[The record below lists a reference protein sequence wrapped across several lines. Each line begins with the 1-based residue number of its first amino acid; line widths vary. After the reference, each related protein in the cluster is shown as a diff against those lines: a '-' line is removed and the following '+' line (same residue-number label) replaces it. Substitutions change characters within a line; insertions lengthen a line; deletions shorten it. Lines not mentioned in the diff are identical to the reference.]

1 MRFNGHS
8 ASEPPIAGA
17 HPREQY
23 KQYRKLPDCLGKSAI
38 MLRHRLIFPV
48 AGIVLV
54 LSLVLTGL
62 WIWTGNVIVSVM
74 SERLIRE
81 ATQAVRRDVGHLV
94 RGADKAVSRLANGLV
109 RHDLPLDDPHAVA
122 QELYGLLAEERDVDW
137 LFFGNEAGGLVSIGR
152 LADSRNVFLMTDEF
166 RAGVVREFEALPS
179 GRIGRLRKSEGA
191 FDSRQRIWY
200 AQARKTGERYWTEP
214 YLGAAEPI
222 LGISLSAPVFDKGGR
237 FVGVC
242 GIDLILT
249 QLSRFLQT
257 LEIGDNGRAF
267 IIDATGH
274 LIGASGGVSP
284 VTIGA
289 DGGHL
294 RLQASGATDPIVRET
309 ARYLTRHPGV
319 AGSSSPGPRVFSFTG
334 PGSGRIYAAVD
345 NAEGPGA
352 LEWTIISA
360 VPASDFL
367 KPVYR
372 AAYLSISVGAAIVA
386 AFVMLG
392 LGLVGRTLR
401 PLTALTQAA
410 HAIAKGDWRVVPEVR
425 QNDEVG
431 LLAQAFTLM
440 TSRLKETLEGLRRSE
455 ANFAEA
461 QRVAHVGYWER
472 DLDTDYL
479 TWSDETYRIFGLTP
493 RASAVVSLAEAVERI
508 HPEDR
513 TIWSQVAA
521 KALHGESR
529 YELEYRI
536 VRPSG
541 EMRIVH
547 SQGDLTRDAS
557 GRPRSMFGT
566 IQDITERKRVEEALR
581 DSEEQWRA
589 VFENNPTM
597 YFMVDAAGAIVSV
610 NPFGAEQLGYT
621 VGELIGRPVQDVFYE
636 ADRETVQR
644 HAAECLDHL
653 GRAMSWELRK
663 IRKDGS
669 MLWVRETARA
679 MVIKKRPVILIV
691 CEDITE
697 RKRAEEA
704 ARRSEDEL
712 REVIETVPAMVW
724 TALPGGRVDFI
735 NRRWQEFTGL
745 SLNGTSGASWE
756 PEARFHPEDLEQY
769 LSKWR
774 ASLATGHPFEA
785 EVRIRRAADGEY
797 RWWFESAIPLRD
809 EHGNILKWYGFLVD
823 IEDRKRA
830 EEALQKAQAELAHV
844 TRVTTMG
851 ALTSSIA
858 HEVNQPLAAVVTNAN
873 AALRWLAS
881 EPPNIDEARETLA
894 RIVRDGHRAG
904 EVIGRVRALLKKT
917 ATVTTQVD
925 LNGLIEDSV
934 ALVHGEVRR
943 HRIQLRTELAQD
955 LPPIAGDRVQLQQVI
970 LNLVMNG
977 IETMKNVADR
987 PRELLIRSRA
997 DPSRAVLVA
1006 VQDTGVGLEPQ
1017 SVERVFEAFYTTKA
1031 EGLGMGLAICR
1042 SIIEA
1047 HGGRLW
1053 ARAIEPSGAVFL
1065 FTLPPGRD
1073 DGAPGEH
1080 ASEMPSV

>member
-1 MRFNGHS
+1 
-8 ASEPPIAGA
+8 
-17 HPREQY
+17 
-23 KQYRKLPDCLGKSAI
+23 

-48 AGIVLV
+48 VGVVLV
-54 LSLVLTGL
+54 LSLVLAGL
-62 WIWTGNVIVSVM
+62 WIWTGHVIVSIM

-81 ATQAVRRDVGHLV
+81 VTQAVDRDVGHLV
-94 RGADKAVSRLANGLV
+94 RGADKAVSRLAHGLV
-109 RHDLPLDDPHAVA
+109 RQDVSLGNPDAVA
-122 QELYGLLAEERDVDW
+122 QELHGLLAEEPDVDW
-137 LFFGNEAGGLVSIGR
+137 MFFGNEAGGLVSAGR
-152 LADSRNVFLMTDEF
+152 LADSSAVFLMTDDF
-166 RAGVVREFEALPS
+166 RAGIVREFEALQG
-179 GRIGRLRKSEGA
+179 GRVGRLRKSEGA
-191 FDSRQRIWY
+191 FDSRGKIWY
-200 AQARKTGERYWTEP
+200 AQAKETGERYWTEP
-214 YLGAAEPI
+214 YLGLVEPI
-222 LGISLSAPVFDKGGR
+222 LGVSLTAPVFDKDGK

-257 LEIGDNGRAF
+257 LEIGENGRAF
-267 IIDATGH
+267 IIDASGH

-284 VTIGA
+284 VKIGA

-294 RLQASGATDPIVRET
+294 RLKASEATDPIVRAT
-309 ARYLTRHPGV
+309 ARHLGRDPSI
-319 AGSSSPGPRVFSFTG
+319 AGSSSAGPRVFSFSDPERGT
-334 PGSGRIYAAVD
+334 IYAAVD
-345 NAEGPGA
+345 HAAPGA
-352 LEWTIISA
+352 LKWTIISA

-367 KPVYR
+367 RPVYR
-372 AAYLSISVGAAIVA
+372 AAYLSIVAGAVIVA
-386 AFVMLG
+386 LFAVLG
-392 LGLVGRTLR
+392 LGMVGRTLR

-410 HAIAKGDWRVVPEVR
+410 HAIAKGEWREVPRVR

-431 LLAQAFTLM
+431 LLAQAFALM

-472 DLDTDYL
+472 DLGTDRL

-493 RASAVVSLAEAVERI
+493 RAGTPVSLDEATERI
-508 HPEDR
+508 HPDDR
-513 TIWSQVAA
+513 SFWSQAA
-521 KALHGESR
+521 GKAVRGESR

-536 VRPSG
+536 VRPNG
-541 EMRIVH
+541 ELRIVH

-566 IQDITERKRVEEALR
+566 IQDITERKRAEEALR

-597 YFMVDAAGAIVSV
+597 YFMVDATGTIVSV

-621 VGELIGRPVQDVFYE
+621 VDELVGRPVKDIFHE
-636 ADRETVQR
+636 ADRDAVQR
-644 HAAECLDHL
+644 HAAACLSHL
-653 GRAMSWELRK
+653 GEAISWELRK

-669 MLWVRETARA
+669 MVWVRETARA

-691 CEDITE
+691 CEDVTE

-712 REVIETVPAMVW
+712 RQVIETVPAMVW
-724 TALPGGRVDFI
+724 TALPDGRVDFI
-735 NRRWQEFTGL
+735 NRRVQEFTGL
-745 SLNGTSGASWE
+745 SLDGTSGASWE
-756 PEARFHPEDLEQY
+756 PEARFHPDDVEHY
-769 LSKWR
+769 RSKWHT
-774 ASLATGHPFEA
+774 SLATGHPFEA

-797 RWWFESAIPLRD
+797 RWWFESAVPLRD
-809 EHGNILKWYGFLVD
+809 EHRNILKWYGFLVD

-830 EEALQKAQAELAHV
+830 EEALQKTQAELAHV

-873 AALRWLAS
+873 AALRWLAAQ
-881 EPPNIDEARETLA
+881 PPNIGEARETLE

-904 EVIGRVRALLKKT
+904 EVIGRTRALLKKT
-917 ATVTTQVD
+917 ATVTAPVD

-934 ALVHGEVRR
+934 ALVQGEIRR
-943 HRIQLRTELAQD
+943 HRILLRTELAHD
-955 LPPIAGDRVQLQQVI
+955 LPPVAGDRVQLQQVL

-977 IETMKNVADR
+977 IEAMKKVTDR
-987 PRELLIRSRA
+987 PRELLIRSRR
-997 DPSRAVLVA
+997 DPSEAVLVS

-1017 SVERVFEAFYTTKA
+1017 SAERVFEAFYTTKA

-1053 ARAIEPSGAVFL
+1053 ASANEPRGAVFQ
-1065 FTLPPGRD
+1065 FILPSD
-1073 DGAPGEH
+1073 DSASTAP
-1080 ASEMPSV
+1080 

>member
-1 MRFNGHS
+1 
-8 ASEPPIAGA
+8 
-17 HPREQY
+17 
-23 KQYRKLPDCLGKSAI
+23 
-38 MLRHRLIFPV
+38 MLRHRLVFPV
-48 AGIVLV
+48 VGVVLV
-54 LSLVLTGL
+54 LSLVLAGL

-81 ATQAVRRDVGHLV
+81 VTQAVHRDVGHLV
-94 RGADKAVSRLANGLV
+94 RGADKAVSRLARGLV
-109 RHDLPLDDPHAVA
+109 RQDVSLGNPHAVA
-122 QELYGLLAEERDVDW
+122 HELHGLLAEEPDVDW
-137 LFFGNEAGGLVSIGR
+137 MFFGNEAGGLVSVGR
-152 LADSRNVFLMTDEF
+152 LADSSAVFLMTDDF
-166 RAGVVREFEALPS
+166 RAGVVREFEALPG
-179 GRIGRLRKSEGA
+179 GRVGRLRKSEGA
-191 FDSRQRIWY
+191 FDARGKIWY
-200 AQARKTGERYWTEP
+200 AQAKETGERYWTEP
-214 YLGAAEPI
+214 YLGLVEPI
-222 LGISLSAPVFDKGGR
+222 LGVSLSAPVLDKDGK

-257 LEIGDNGRAF
+257 LEIGENGRAF

-284 VTIGA
+284 VTIGS
-289 DGGHL
+289 DGEHL
-294 RLQASGATDPIVRET
+294 RLQASEATDPIVRAT
-309 ARYLTRHPGV
+309 ARHLGRDPGI
-319 AGSSSPGPRVFSFTG
+319 AGSSSAGPRVFSFSD
-334 PGSGRIYAAVD
+334 PERGRIYAAVD
-345 NAEGPGA
+345 HASPGA
-352 LEWTIISA
+352 LKWTIVSA

-367 KPVYR
+367 RPVYR
-372 AAYLSISVGAAIVA
+372 AAYLSIVVGAAIVA
-386 AFVMLG
+386 LFAVLG
-392 LGLVGRTLR
+392 LGMVGRTLR

-410 HAIAKGDWRVVPEVR
+410 HAIAKGEWREVPRVR

-431 LLAQAFTLM
+431 LLAQAFALM

-472 DLDTDYL
+472 DLGTDRL
-479 TWSDETYRIFGLTP
+479 TWSEETYRIFGLTP
-493 RASAVVSLAEAVERI
+493 RAGTAVSLAEATERI
-508 HPEDR
+508 HPDDR
-513 TIWSQVAA
+513 WFWSQAA
-521 KALHGESR
+521 ARAVRGESR

-536 VRPSG
+536 VRPTG
-541 EMRIVH
+541 ELRIVH

-557 GRPRSMFGT
+557 GQPRSMFGT
-566 IQDITERKRVEEALR
+566 IQDITERKRAEEALR

-597 YFMVDAAGAIVSV
+597 YFMVDAAGTIVSV

-621 VGELIGRPVQDVFYE
+621 VDELIGRPVKDIFHE
-636 ADRETVQR
+636 ADRDAVQR
-644 HAAECLDHL
+644 HAAACLDHL
-653 GRAMSWELRK
+653 GEAMGWELRK

-691 CEDITE
+691 CEDVTE

-712 REVIETVPAMVW
+712 RQVIETVPAMVW
-724 TALPGGRVDFI
+724 TALPDGRVDFI
-735 NRRWQEFTGL
+735 NRRVQEFTGL
-745 SLNGTSGASWE
+745 SLDGTSGASWE
-756 PEARFHPEDLEQY
+756 PEARFHPDDVEQY
-769 LSKWR
+769 RSKWR
-774 ASLATGHPFEA
+774 TSLATGHPFEA

-797 RWWFESAIPLRD
+797 RWWLESAVPLRD

-823 IEDRKRA
+823 IEDRRRA
-830 EEALQKAQAELAHV
+830 EEALQKTQAELAHV

-873 AALRWLAS
+873 AALRWLATQ
-881 EPPNIDEARETLA
+881 PPNLGEARETLE

-917 ATVTTQVD
+917 ATVTAPVD
-925 LNGLIEDSV
+925 LNGLVEDSV
-934 ALVHGEVRR
+934 ALVEGEIRR
-943 HRIQLRTELAQD
+943 HRILLRTELAPD
-955 LPPIAGDRVQLQQVI
+955 LPPVVGDRVQLQQVI

-977 IETMKNVADR
+977 IEAMKKVADR
-987 PRELLIRSRA
+987 PRELLIRSRP
-997 DPSRAVLVA
+997 DISGSVLVA
-1006 VQDTGVGLEPQ
+1006 VQDAGVGLEPE
-1017 SVERVFEAFYTTKA
+1017 SAERVFEAFYTTKA

-1053 ARAIEPSGAVFL
+1053 AEVNEPWGAVFQ
-1065 FTLPPGRD
+1065 FTLPSDPDESAGQT
-1073 DGAPGEH
+1073 
-1080 ASEMPSV
+1080 PSM

>member
-1 MRFNGHS
+1 
-8 ASEPPIAGA
+8 
-17 HPREQY
+17 
-23 KQYRKLPDCLGKSAI
+23 

-54 LSLVLTGL
+54 LSLVLAGL
-62 WIWTGNVIVSVM
+62 WVWTGNAIVSIM

-81 ATQAVRRDVGHLV
+81 VTQAVHRDVGHLV
-94 RGADKAVSRLANGLV
+94 RGAEKAVSRLANGLV
-109 RHDLPLDDPHAVA
+109 RHDVPLADQHAVA
-122 QELYGLLAEERDVDW
+122 RELHALLAEEPGVDW
-137 LFFGNEAGGLVSIGR
+137 IFFGNEAGGLVSAGR
-152 LADSRNVFLMTDEF
+152 LADSSSVFLMSDDF
-166 RAGVVREFEALPS
+166 HAGVVREFEALPS
-179 GRIGRLRKSEGA
+179 GRAGRLRKSEGA
-191 FDSRQRIWY
+191 FDSRERVWY
-200 AQARKTGERYWTEP
+200 TQAKETGERYWTEP
-214 YLGAAEPI
+214 YLGLVEPV
-222 LGISLSAPVFDKGGR
+222 LGISLSAPVFDNDGN

-242 GIDLILT
+242 GVDLILT

-257 LEIGDNGRAF
+257 LDIGENGRAF
-267 IIDATGH
+267 VVDATGQ
-274 LIGASGGVSP
+274 LIGASRGVSP

-294 RLQASGATDPIVRET
+294 RLQASEATDPIVRET
-309 ARYLTRHPGV
+309 ARYLRRNPGI
-319 AGSSSPGPRVFSFTG
+319 AESARPRVFSFSNPEG
-334 PGSGRIYAAVD
+334 GRIYAAVD
-345 NAEGPGA
+345 HAALGA
-352 LEWTIISA
+352 LKWTIISA

-367 KPVYR
+367 RPVYR
-372 AAYLSISVGAAIVA
+372 AAYLSIFVGAIIVA
-386 AFVMLG
+386 AFVVLG
-392 LGLVGRTLR
+392 LGMVARTLR
-401 PLTALTQAA
+401 PLTELTQAA
-410 HAIAKGDWRVVPEVR
+410 HAIAKGEWREVPKGR
-425 QNDEVG
+425 RNDEVG

-472 DLDTDYL
+472 DLGTDCL

-493 RASAVVSLAEAVERI
+493 RAGKVISLAEATEQI

-513 TIWSQVAA
+513 PNWSQAA
-521 KALHGESR
+521 AEAVRGESR
-529 YELEYRI
+529 YDLEYRI
-536 VRPSG
+536 VRPNG
-541 EMRIVH
+541 EPRIVH

-557 GRPRSMFGT
+557 GQPRSMFGT
-566 IQDITERKRVEEALR
+566 IQDITERKRAEEALR

-597 YFMVDAAGAIVSV
+597 YFMVDATGTIASV

-621 VGELIGRPVQDVFYE
+621 VDELIGRPVKDIFHE
-636 ADRETVQR
+636 ADRDAVQR
-644 HAAECLDHL
+644 HAAACLDQL
-653 GRAMSWELRK
+653 GEAMSWELRK

-679 MVIKKRPVILIV
+679 MMIKKRPVILIV

-704 ARRSEDEL
+704 ARWSEEEL
-712 REVIETVPAMVW
+712 RQVIETVPAMVW
-724 TALPGGRVDFI
+724 TALPDGRVDFI
-735 NRRWQEFTGL
+735 NRRVQEFTGL
-745 SLNGTSGASWE
+745 SLDGTLGGSWE
-756 PEARFHPEDLEQY
+756 PKARFHPDDVEQY
-769 LSKWR
+769 MSKWR
-774 ASLATGHPFEA
+774 SSLTTGHPFEA

-797 RWWFESAIPLRD
+797 RWWFESAVPLRD
-809 EHGNILKWYGFLVD
+809 KHGNILKWYGFLVD

-830 EEALQKAQAELAHV
+830 EEALQKTQAELAHV

-881 EPPNIDEARETLA
+881 HPPNVDETRETLE

-904 EVIGRVRALLKKT
+904 EVIARVRALLKKT
-917 ATVTTQVD
+917 ATVTAEVD

-934 ALVHGEVRR
+934 ALVQGEVRSQ
-943 HRIQLRTELAQD
+943 RISLRTELAQD
-955 LPPIAGDRVQLQQVI
+955 LPPVEGDRIQLQQVI

-977 IETMKNVADR
+977 IESMKKVAER
-987 PRELLIRSRA
+987 PRELQIRSRLDA
-997 DPSRAVLVA
+997 SGCVLVA
-1006 VQDTGVGLEPQ
+1006 VQDAGVGLEPQ
-1017 SVERVFEAFYTTKA
+1017 DAERVFEAFYTTKA

-1053 ARAIEPSGAVFL
+1053 AEANEPWGAVFQ
-1065 FTLPPGRD
+1065 FTLPSVPD
-1073 DGAPGEH
+1073 DGAPGD
-1080 ASEMPSV
+1080 AG

>member
-1 MRFNGHS
+1 
-8 ASEPPIAGA
+8 
-17 HPREQY
+17 
-23 KQYRKLPDCLGKSAI
+23 
-38 MLRHRLIFPV
+38 
-48 AGIVLV
+48 
-54 LSLVLTGL
+54 
-62 WIWTGNVIVSVM
+62 
-74 SERLIRE
+74 
-81 ATQAVRRDVGHLV
+81 
-94 RGADKAVSRLANGLV
+94 
-109 RHDLPLDDPHAVA
+109 
-122 QELYGLLAEERDVDW
+122 
-137 LFFGNEAGGLVSIGR
+137 
-152 LADSRNVFLMTDEF
+152 MTDEF
-166 RAGVVREFEALPS
+166 RAGVVREFEALPG
-179 GRIGRLRKSEGA
+179 GRVGRLRKSEGA
-191 FDSRQRIWY
+191 FDSRRRIWY
-200 AQARKTGERYWTEP
+200 AQAKETGERYWTEP
-214 YLGAAEPI
+214 YLGLVEPI
-222 LGISLSAPVFDKGGR
+222 LGVSLSAPVFNKDGN

-284 VTIGA
+284 VTVGA

-294 RLQASGATDPIVRET
+294 RLQASEATDPIVRET
-309 ARYLTRHPGV
+309 ARYLGRHPGI
-319 AGSSSPGPRVFSFTG
+319 AGASSAGPRVFSFID
-334 PGSGRIYAAVD
+334 PERGRIYAAVD
-345 NAEGPGA
+345 RVAPGA
-352 LEWTIISA
+352 LKWTIISA

-367 KPVYR
+367 RPVYR
-372 AAYLSISVGAAIVA
+372 AAYVSVGIGTVIVA
-386 AFVMLG
+386 AFVVLG
-392 LGLVGRTLR
+392 LGTVERTLG
-401 PLTALTQAA
+401 PLTALTRAA
-410 HAIAKGDWRVVPEVR
+410 HAIAKGEWRDVPKVSR
-425 QNDEVG
+425 TDEVG
-431 LLAQAFTLM
+431 LLAQAFALM

-472 DLDTDYL
+472 DLGTDCL

-493 RASAVVSLAEAVERI
+493 RPGTVVGLAEAIERI

-513 TIWSQVAA
+513 PIWNNAA
-521 KALHGESR
+521 AEAVRGESR
-529 YELEYRI
+529 YDLEYRI
-536 VRPSG
+536 VRPNG
-541 EMRIVH
+541 EVRIVH
-547 SQGDLTRDAS
+547 SQGDLTRDTS
-557 GRPRSMFGT
+557 GSPRSMFGT
-566 IQDITERKRVEEALR
+566 IQDVTERKRVEEALR

-597 YFMVDAAGAIVSV
+597 YFMVDATGTIVSV

-621 VGELIGRPVQDVFYE
+621 VDELIGRPVQDIFYE
-636 ADRETVQR
+636 ADRDAVQR
-644 HAAECLDHL
+644 HAAACLEHL

-663 IRKDGS
+663 IRKNGS

-679 MVIKKRPVILIV
+679 MLIRRRPVILIV

-704 ARRSEDEL
+704 ARRSEEEL
-712 REVIETVPAMVW
+712 RQVIETVPAMVW
-724 TALPGGRVDFI
+724 TALPDGRVDFI

-745 SLNGTSGASWE
+745 SLDGTSGGTWE

-769 LSKWR
+769 MSKWR
-774 ASLATGHPFEA
+774 TSLATGHSFEA

-797 RWWFESAIPLRD
+797 RWWLESAVPLRD
-809 EHGNILKWYGFLVD
+809 EHGTVLKWYGFLVD
-823 IEDRKRA
+823 IEGRKRA

-881 EPPNIDEARETLA
+881 HPPNVGEARETLE

-917 ATVTTQVD
+917 ATATAQVD
-925 LNGLIEDSV
+925 LNGLIEDSL
-934 ALVHGEVRR
+934 ALVDGEVRR
-943 HRIQLRTELAQD
+943 HRILLRTELAHD
-955 LPPIAGDRVQLQQVI
+955 LPRVAGDRVQLQQVM

-977 IETMKNVADR
+977 IEAMKKVEDR
-987 PRELLIRSRA
+987 PRELLISSRPHA
-997 DPSRAVLVA
+997 SEAVLVA
-1006 VQDTGVGLEPQ
+1006 VQDTGVGLAPQ
-1017 SVERVFEAFYTTKA
+1017 NVERVFEAFYTTKA

-1053 ARAIEPSGAVFL
+1053 AAASEPCGAVFQ
-1065 FTLPPGRD
+1065 FTLPSD
-1073 DGAPGEH
+1073 QDGSAPGEH
-1080 ASEMPSV
+1080 GGQTPAV

>member
-1 MRFNGHS
+1 
-8 ASEPPIAGA
+8 
-17 HPREQY
+17 
-23 KQYRKLPDCLGKSAI
+23 

-48 AGIVLV
+48 ACVALV
-54 LSLVLTGL
+54 LSLVLAGM
-62 WIWTGNVIVSVM
+62 WIWTGNVIVSIM

-81 ATQAVRRDVGHLV
+81 VTQAVHRDVDQMM
-94 RGADKAVSRLANGLV
+94 RGADNAVSRLASDLV
-109 RHDLPLDDPHAVA
+109 RRDLSLGDQQAVA
-122 QELYGLLAEERDVDW
+122 RELHALLAEDPDVDW
-137 LFFGNEAGGLVSIGR
+137 MFFGNQAGGLVSVGR
-152 LADSRNVFLMTDEF
+152 MADSSVVFLMTDNF
-166 RAGVVREFEALPS
+166 RAGVLREFEALPG
-179 GRIGRLRKSEGA
+179 GRIGRLRKAEGT
-191 FDSRQRIWY
+191 FDARERIWY
-200 AQARKTGERYWTEP
+200 QQAKETGERYWTEP
-214 YLGAAEPI
+214 YLGAAEPV
-222 LGISLSAPVFDKGGR
+222 LGVSLAAPVSDQNGNFIG
-237 FVGVC
+237 VG

-249 QLSRFLQT
+249 ELSRFLQT
-257 LEIGDNGRAF
+257 LEIGENGRAF
-267 IIDATGH
+267 IIDANGD

-284 VTIGA
+284 VTIAA

-294 RLQASGATDPIVRET
+294 RLQASDSADPIVAET
-309 ARYLTRHPGV
+309 ARYLRR
-319 AGSSSPGPRVFSFTG
+319 SPGIVGSASSEPAAFSFND
-334 PGSGRIYAAVD
+334 PAQGRIYAAVD
-345 NAEGPGA
+345 RVVGPGA

-360 VPASDFL
+360 VPAADFL
-367 KPVYR
+367 SPVYR
-372 AAYLSISVGAAIVA
+372 AAYLSIGVGAVIVTV
-386 AFVMLG
+386 FVLLG
-392 LGLVGRTLR
+392 LALIGRMLR
-401 PLTALTQAA
+401 PLTTLTRAA
-410 HAIAKGDWRVVPEVR
+410 NAIARDEWQDVPEFR
-425 QNDEVG
+425 RNDEVG

-472 DLDTDYL
+472 DLGTDSL
-479 TWSDETYRIFGLTP
+479 MWSEETFRIFGMAP
-493 RASAVVSLAEAVERI
+493 RPGMVVSLAEAVERI
-508 HPEDR
+508 HPDDR
-513 TIWSQVAA
+513 SYWSQTAT
-521 KALHGESR
+521 KAVSGEGR

-541 EMRIVH
+541 ELRIVH
-547 SQGDLTRDAS
+547 SQGDLTKDAS

-597 YFMVDAAGAIVSV
+597 YFMVDATGTIVSV
-610 NPFGAEQLGYT
+610 NPFGAEQLGYA

-636 ADRETVQR
+636 PDRDAVQR
-644 HAAECLDHL
+644 HAAACLEHL

-679 MVIKKRPVILIV
+679 MLIKKRPVILIV
-691 CEDITE
+691 CEDVTE
-697 RKRAEEA
+697 RRRAEEA
-704 ARRSEDEL
+704 ALRSEEEL

-724 TALPGGRVDFI
+724 TALPDGAVDFI

-745 SLNGTSGASWE
+745 SREEMSNEGWK
-756 PEARFHPEDLEQY
+756 PEARIHPDDLEQY
-769 LSKWR
+769 RSRWR
-774 ASLATGHPFEA
+774 ASMATGRPFEA
-785 EVRIRRAADGEY
+785 EVRVRRAADGEY
-797 RWWFESAIPLRD
+797 RWWLESAVPLRD
-809 EHGNILKWYGFLVD
+809 DHGNVLKWYGFLVD

-881 EPPNIDEARETLA
+881 QPPDIDEVRETLH
-894 RIVRDGHRAG
+894 RILRDGQRAG

-917 ATVTTQVD
+917 PIVSMQVD
-925 LNGLIEDSV
+925 LNALIEDTI

-943 HRIQLRTELAQD
+943 HRILVRTELAHD
-955 LPPIAGDRVQLQQVI
+955 LPPVTGDRVQLQQVV
-970 LNLVMNG
+970 LNLLMNG
-977 IETMKNVADR
+977 IDAMKKVTDGR
-987 PRELLIRSRA
+987 RELLISSSLEA
-997 DPSRAVLVA
+997 AGCVLVA
-1006 VQDTGVGLEPQ
+1006 VQDTGAGLEPE
-1017 SVERVFEAFYTTKA
+1017 SSERVFEAFYTTKA

-1053 ARAIEPSGAVFL
+1053 AGANDPSGAVFQ
-1065 FTLPPGRD
+1065 FRLPSEPD
-1073 DGAPGEH
+1073 EGAPDKQAG
-1080 ASEMPSV
+1080 

>member
-1 MRFNGHS
+1 
-8 ASEPPIAGA
+8 
-17 HPREQY
+17 
-23 KQYRKLPDCLGKSAI
+23 

-48 AGIVLV
+48 AGVVLV
-54 LSLVLTGL
+54 LSLVLAGL
-62 WIWTGNVIVSVM
+62 WFWTGNAIVSFM
-74 SERLIRE
+74 SERLIRDV
-81 ATQAVRRDVGHLV
+81 TQAVHRDVDHLV
-94 RGADKAVSRLANGLV
+94 RGADKAVSRLANALV
-109 RHDLPLDDPHAVA
+109 RHDLSLSDPHAVA
-122 QELYGLLAEERDVDW
+122 RELHALLAEEPDIDW
-137 LFFGNEAGGLVSIGR
+137 MFFGNEAGGLVSVGR
-152 LADSRNVFLMTDEF
+152 LADSNSVFLMTDNF
-166 RAGVVREFEALPS
+166 RAGAVREFEALPS

-191 FDSRQRIWY
+191 FDARRRIWY
-200 AQARKTGERYWTEP
+200 SKAKETGERYWTEP
-214 YLGAAEPI
+214 YLGLVEPI
-222 LGISLSAPVFDKGGR
+222 LGISLSAPVLDRNGN

-242 GIDLILT
+242 GIDLILA

-257 LEIGDNGRAF
+257 LEIGENGRAF
-267 IIDATGH
+267 IIDASGH

-294 RLQASGATDPIVRET
+294 RLQASKATDPIVRET
-309 ARYLTRHPGV
+309 ARYLGRHAGV
-319 AGSSSPGPRVFSFTG
+319 AGSSSAGLHVFSFSD
-334 PGSGRIYAAVD
+334 PERGRIYAAVD
-345 NAEGPGA
+345 RVEGPGA
-352 LEWTIISA
+352 LDWTIISA
-360 VPASDFL
+360 VPAADFL
-367 KPVYR
+367 RPVYR
-372 AAYLSISVGAAIVA
+372 AAYLSIGVGAVIVGV
-386 AFVMLG
+386 FVLLG

-410 HAIAKGDWRVVPEVR
+410 HAIAKGDWRDVPELR
-425 QNDEVG
+425 RNDEVG

-472 DLDTDYL
+472 DLSTDCL

-493 RASAVVSLAEAVERI
+493 RATAVVSLAEAVERI

-513 TIWSQVAA
+513 SFWSQAAA
-521 KALHGESR
+521 KAVRGESR
-529 YELEYRI
+529 YDLEYRI
-536 VRPSG
+536 VRPTG
-541 EMRIVH
+541 EVRIVH
-547 SQGDLTRDAS
+547 SQGDLTREAS

-566 IQDITERKRVEEALR
+566 IQDITERKRVEGALR

-597 YFMVDAAGAIVSV
+597 YFMVDATGTIVSV

-621 VGELIGRPVQDVFYE
+621 VDELIDRPVQDIFHE
-636 ADRETVQR
+636 ADRDAVQR
-644 HAAECLDHL
+644 HAATCLEHL

-663 IRKDGS
+663 FRKDGS

-679 MVIKKRPVILIV
+679 MVVKKRPVILIV

-704 ARRSEDEL
+704 ARRSEEEL

-724 TALPGGRVDFI
+724 TALPDGRVDFI

-745 SLNGTSGASWE
+745 SLEGSFAENWK
-756 PEARFHPEDLEQY
+756 PESRFHPDDLEQY
-769 LSKWR
+769 MSKWR
-774 ASLATGHPFEA
+774 MSLATGRPFEA
-785 EVRIRRAADGEY
+785 EVRICRASDGEY
-797 RWWFESAIPLRD
+797 RWWFESAVPLRD
-809 EHGNILKWYGFLVD
+809 EHGDILKWYGFLVD

-873 AALRWLAS
+873 AALRWLATQ
-881 EPPNIDEARETLA
+881 PPNLDEARETLG

-917 ATVTTQVD
+917 ASVTAQVD
-925 LNGLIEDSV
+925 LNGLIEESV
-934 ALVHGEVRR
+934 VLVHEEVRR
-943 HRIQLRTELAQD
+943 QRVLLRTELAHE
-955 LPPIAGDRVQLQQVI
+955 LPPVAGDRVQLQQVI

-977 IETMKNVADR
+977 IESMKKVADR

-997 DPSRAVLVA
+997 DTSGAVLVE

-1017 SVERVFEAFYTTKA
+1017 SLEQVFEAFYTTKA

-1053 ARAIEPSGAVFL
+1053 AGANEPWGAVFQ
-1065 FTLPPGRD
+1065 FALPSDPDESACRGQR
-1073 DGAPGEH
+1073 
-1080 ASEMPSV
+1080 V

>member
-1 MRFNGHS
+1 M
-8 ASEPPIAGA
+8 
-17 HPREQY
+17 
-23 KQYRKLPDCLGKSAI
+23 
-38 MLRHRLIFPV
+38 
-48 AGIVLV
+48 
-54 LSLVLTGL
+54 
-62 WIWTGNVIVSVM
+62 
-74 SERLIRE
+74 
-81 ATQAVRRDVGHLV
+81 

-109 RHDLPLDDPHAVA
+109 RHDVPLGDPHAIA
-122 QELYGLLAEERDVDW
+122 RELYALLAEEPDVDW
-137 LFFGNEAGGLVSIGR
+137 MFFGNEAGGLVSVGR
-152 LADSRNVFLMTDEF
+152 LADSSSVFLMSDDF
-166 RAGVVREFEALPS
+166 RAGAVREFDALPD
-179 GRIGRLRKSEGA
+179 GRVGRLRKSEGA
-191 FDSRQRIWY
+191 FDSRERVWY
-200 AQARKTGERYWTEP
+200 TQAKETGKRYWTEP
-214 YLGAAEPI
+214 YLGLVEPV
-222 LGISLSAPVFDKGGR
+222 LGISLSAPVFDKGGN

-257 LEIGDNGRAF
+257 LEVGENGRAF

-294 RLQASGATDPIVRET
+294 RLQASEATDPIVRET
-309 ARYLTRHPGV
+309 ARYLHRNPDI
-319 AGSSSPGPRVFSFTG
+319 AGSSSAGSRVFSFSD
-334 PGSGRIYAAVD
+334 PERGRIYAAVD
-345 NAEGPGA
+345 HAALGA
-352 LEWTIISA
+352 LKWTIVSA

-367 KPVYR
+367 RPVYQ
-372 AAYLSISVGAAIVA
+372 AAYLSIVVGAVIVA
-386 AFVMLG
+386 VFVVLG
-392 LGLVGRTLR
+392 LGMVGRTLR
-401 PLTALTQAA
+401 PLTDLTQAA
-410 HAIAKGDWRVVPEVR
+410 HAIAKGEWCEVPKVR

-472 DLDTDYL
+472 DLSTDCL
-479 TWSDETYRIFGLTP
+479 TWSEETYRIFGLTP
-493 RASAVVSLAEAVERI
+493 RAGTVVSLAEATERI

-513 TIWSQVAA
+513 PSWSQAA
-521 KALHGESR
+521 ARALRGESR
-529 YELEYRI
+529 YDLEYRI
-536 VRPSG
+536 FRPTG
-541 EMRIVH
+541 ELRIVH

-557 GRPRSMFGT
+557 GQPHSMFGT
-566 IQDITERKRVEEALR
+566 IQDITERKRAEEALR

-597 YFMVDAAGAIVSV
+597 YFMVDATGIIVSV

-621 VGELIGRPVQDVFYE
+621 VDELIGRPVQDVFYE
-636 ADRETVQR
+636 ADRDAVQR
-644 HAAECLDHL
+644 HAATCLEHL
-653 GRAMSWELRK
+653 GQAMSWELRK

-679 MVIKKRPVILIV
+679 MMIKKRPVILIV

-704 ARRSEDEL
+704 ARWSEEEL
-712 REVIETVPAMVW
+712 RQVIETVPAMVW
-724 TALPGGRVDFI
+724 TALPDGRVDFI
-735 NRRWQEFTGL
+735 NRRVQEFTGL
-745 SLNGTSGASWE
+745 SLDGTLGGSWE
-756 PEARFHPEDLEQY
+756 PKARFHPDDVEQY
-769 LSKWR
+769 MSKWR
-774 ASLATGHPFEA
+774 SSLATGHPFEA

-797 RWWFESAIPLRD
+797 RWWFESAVPLRD
-809 EHGNILKWYGFLVD
+809 EHGNILKWYGFLVE

-881 EPPNIDEARETLA
+881 KPPNIAEARETLE
-894 RIVRDGHRAG
+894 RVVRDGHRAG

-917 ATVTTQVD
+917 ATVTAEVD

-934 ALVHGEVRR
+934 ALLKGEVRS
-943 HRIQLRTELAQD
+943 HRILLRTELAQD
-955 LPPIAGDRVQLQQVI
+955 LPAVEGDRVQLQQVI

-977 IETMKNVADR
+977 IESMKKVADR
-987 PRELLIRSRA
+987 PRELLIRSRRDA
-997 DPSRAVLVA
+997 SGAVLVA
-1006 VQDTGVGLEPQ
+1006 VQDAGVGLDPQ
-1017 SVERVFEAFYTTKA
+1017 NAERVFEAFYTTKA

-1047 HGGRLW
+1047 HRGQLW
-1053 ARAIEPSGAVFL
+1053 AEANEPWGAVFQ
-1065 FTLPPGRD
+1065 FCLPSIAG
-1073 DGAPGEH
+1073 DGAPDDAG
-1080 ASEMPSV
+1080 

>member
-1 MRFNGHS
+1 
-8 ASEPPIAGA
+8 
-17 HPREQY
+17 
-23 KQYRKLPDCLGKSAI
+23 

-48 AGIVLV
+48 AGVVLA
-54 LSLVLTGL
+54 LSLVLAGL
-62 WIWTGNVIVSVM
+62 WIWTGNVIVSIM

-81 ATQAVRRDVGHLV
+81 VTQTVHRDVGHLV
-94 RGADKAVSRLANGLV
+94 RGADKAASRLARGLV
-109 RHDLPLDDPHAVA
+109 RHDVSLGNPHAVA
-122 QELYGLLAEERDVDW
+122 QELYGLLAEEPDVDW
-137 LFFGNEAGGLVSIGR
+137 MFFGNEAGGLVSVGR
-152 LADSRNVFLMTDEF
+152 LADSSAVFLMTDDF
-166 RAGVVREFEALPS
+166 RAGVVREFEALPG
-179 GRIGRLRKSEGA
+179 GRVGPLRKSEGA
-191 FDSRQRIWY
+191 FDSRRRTWY
-200 AQARKTGERYWTEP
+200 TQAKETGERYWTEP
-214 YLGAAEPI
+214 YLGLVEPI
-222 LGISLSAPVFDKGGR
+222 LGVSLSAPVFDGDGK

-249 QLSRFLQT
+249 QLSRFLET
-257 LEIGDNGRAF
+257 LEVGENGRAF

-284 VTIGA
+284 VTIGK

-294 RLQASGATDPIVRET
+294 RLQASAAADPIVRAT
-309 ARYLTRHPGV
+309 ARHLGRHPGI
-319 AGSSSPGPRVFSFTG
+319 AGSSSDGPRVFSFSD
-334 PGSGRIYAAVD
+334 PERGRIYAAID
-345 NAEGPGA
+345 HAAPGA
-352 LEWTIISA
+352 LKWTIISA

-367 KPVYR
+367 KPVFR
-372 AAYLSISVGAAIVA
+372 AAYLSIGVGVAIIAV
-386 AFVMLG
+386 FVVLG
-392 LGLVGRTLR
+392 LGVVGRTLQ

-410 HAIAKGDWRVVPEVR
+410 HAIAQGEWREVPRAR

-431 LLAQAFTLM
+431 LLTQAFTLM

-472 DLDTDYL
+472 DLGTDYL

-493 RASAVVSLAEAVERI
+493 RAGEVVSLAEAVERI
-508 HPEDR
+508 HPDDR
-513 TIWSQVAA
+513 QIWGQAA
-521 KALHGESR
+521 AEAVRGESR

-536 VRPSG
+536 IRPNG
-541 EMRIVH
+541 ELRIVH

-597 YFMVDAAGAIVSV
+597 YFMVDATGTIVSV

-621 VGELIGRPVQDVFYE
+621 VDELIGSPVQDVFHE
-636 ADRETVQR
+636 ADRGAVKR
-644 HAAECLDHL
+644 HAAACLERL
-653 GRAMSWELRK
+653 GEAMSWELRK

-691 CEDITE
+691 CEDVTE

-704 ARRSEDEL
+704 ARRSEEEL

-724 TALPGGRVDFI
+724 TALPDGRVDFI

-745 SLNGTSGASWE
+745 SLGETSAASLE
-756 PEARFHPEDLEQY
+756 PEARFHPDDVEQY
-769 LSKWR
+769 RSKWR

-797 RWWFESAIPLRD
+797 RSWFESAVPLRD

-881 EPPNIDEARETLA
+881 QPPNIDEARETLG

-904 EVIGRVRALLKKT
+904 EVIGRVRTLLKKT
-917 ATVTTQVD
+917 ATVTALVD

-934 ALVHGEVRR
+934 VLVHGEVRR
-943 HRIQLRTELAQD
+943 HRILLRTELAPD
-955 LPPIAGDRVQLQQVI
+955 LPPVAGDRVQLQQVI

-977 IETMKNVADR
+977 IEAMKKVADR
-987 PRELLIRSRA
+987 PRELLVRSRPDA
-997 DPSRAVLVA
+997 SGAVLVA
-1006 VQDTGVGLEPQ
+1006 VQDTGIGLEPQ

-1047 HGGRLW
+1047 HGGQLW
-1053 ARAIEPSGAVFL
+1053 AEANEPWGAVFQ
-1065 FTLPPGRD
+1065 FTLPSDADESSGQT
-1073 DGAPGEH
+1073 
-1080 ASEMPSV
+1080 PSM

>member
-1 MRFNGHS
+1 
-8 ASEPPIAGA
+8 
-17 HPREQY
+17 
-23 KQYRKLPDCLGKSAI
+23 
-38 MLRHRLIFPV
+38 MLRNHLILAV
-48 AGIVLV
+48 AGVVLV
-54 LSLVLTGL
+54 LSLVLAGL
-62 WIWTGNVIVSVM
+62 WIWTGNVIVSIM

-81 ATQAVRRDVGHLV
+81 VTHAVHRDVGHLV

-109 RHDLPLDDPHAVA
+109 RHDLSPGDPHAVA
-122 QELYGLLAEERDVDW
+122 QELHALLAEEPDVDW
-137 LFFGNEAGGLVSIGR
+137 MFFGNEAGGMVSVGR
-152 LADSRNVFLMTDEF
+152 SVDSSVVFLITDEL
-166 RAGVVREFEALPS
+166 RAGVVREFEALPG

-191 FDSRQRIWY
+191 FDARRRIWY
-200 AQARKTGERYWTEP
+200 AQAKETGKRYWTEP
-214 YLGAAEPI
+214 YLGVAEPI
-222 LGISLSAPVFDKGGR
+222 LGISLSVPVFNKNRD
-237 FVGVC
+237 FVAVC

-257 LEIGDNGRAF
+257 LEIGNNGRAF

-284 VTIGA
+284 VTLGA
-289 DGGHL
+289 DGSHL
-294 RLQASGATDPIVRET
+294 RLQASEATDPIVRET
-309 ARYLTRHPGV
+309 ARYLRRYPGI
-319 AGSSSPGPRVFSFTG
+319 AGSSSPGPRVFSFSDAEG
-334 PGSGRIYAAVD
+334 GRIYAAVD
-345 NAEGPGA
+345 RAEAPGA
-352 LEWTIISA
+352 LNWTIISA

-367 KPVYR
+367 MPVYR
-372 AAYLSISVGAAIVA
+372 AAYFSIGVGTVIVA
-386 AFVMLG
+386 VFGLLG

-410 HAIAKGDWRVVPEVR
+410 HAIANGEWLDVPKVR
-425 QNDEVG
+425 RNDEVG
-431 LLAQAFTLM
+431 LLAQAFALM
-440 TSRLKETLEGLRRSE
+440 TFRLKETLEGLRRSE

-461 QRVAHVGYWER
+461 QHVAHVGYWER
-472 DLDTDYL
+472 DLGTDCL

-493 RASAVVSLAEAVERI
+493 RAGTVVSLAEAVERI

-513 TIWSQVAA
+513 SIWSQAA
-521 KALHGESR
+521 EEAVRGESR
-529 YELEYRI
+529 YDLEYRI

-541 EMRIVH
+541 ELRIVH

-557 GRPRSMFGT
+557 GRPQSMFGT
-566 IQDITERKRVEEALR
+566 IQDVTERKRVEEALR

-597 YFMVDAAGAIVSV
+597 YFMVDASGTVVSV

-621 VGELIGRPVQDVFYE
+621 VDELIDRPVQDIFHE

-644 HAAECLDHL
+644 HAAACLEHL

-704 ARRSEDEL
+704 ARRSEEEL

-724 TALPGGRVDFI
+724 TALPDGRVDFI

-745 SLNGTSGASWE
+745 SLDATARASWGA
-756 PEARFHPEDLEQY
+756 EARFHPEDLEQY
-769 LSKWR
+769 MSRWR
-774 ASLATGHPFEA
+774 ASLTTGHPFEV

-797 RWWFESAIPLRD
+797 RWWFENAVPLHD

-844 TRVTTMG
+844 ARVTTMG

-858 HEVNQPLAAVVTNAN
+858 HEVNQPLAAVVANAN
-873 AALRWLAS
+873 AALHWLAS
-881 EPPNIDEARETLA
+881 QPPNLDEARETVA

-917 ATVTTQVD
+917 ATVTAQVD
-925 LNGLIEDSV
+925 LNGLVEDSV
-934 ALVHGEVRR
+934 ALVQGEVRR
-943 HRIQLRTELAQD
+943 HRILLRTELAHD
-955 LPPIAGDRVQLQQVI
+955 LPRVAGDRVQLQQVI

-977 IETMKNVADR
+977 IEAMKTIADR
-987 PRELLIRSRA
+987 PRELLIRSLLDA
-997 DPSRAVLVA
+997 SGAVLVE
-1006 VQDTGVGLEPQ
+1006 VQDAGVGLEPQ

-1053 ARAIEPSGAVFL
+1053 ARTNEPWGAVFQ
-1065 FTLPPGRD
+1065 FTLPSTPD
-1073 DGAPGEH
+1073 ESAPGEH
-1080 ASEMPSV
+1080 PGLTPAV

>member
-1 MRFNGHS
+1 
-8 ASEPPIAGA
+8 
-17 HPREQY
+17 
-23 KQYRKLPDCLGKSAI
+23 
-38 MLRHRLIFPV
+38 MLRHRLIFAV
-48 AGIVLV
+48 AGVVLV
-54 LSLVLTGL
+54 LSLVLVGL
-62 WIWTGNVIVSVM
+62 SIWTGNVIVSIM
-74 SERLIRE
+74 SERLIRGV
-81 ATQAVRRDVGHLV
+81 TQSVHRDIGHLV
-94 RGADKAVSRLANGLV
+94 RGADQTVSRLANGLV
-109 RHDLPLDDPHAVA
+109 RHDVPLGDPHAVA
-122 QELYGLLAEERDVDW
+122 RELYASLAEEPDVDW
-137 LFFGNEAGGLVSIGR
+137 LFFGNEAGGLVSVGR
-152 LADSRNVFLMTDEF
+152 LADSSAVFLMTDEF
-166 RAGVVREFEALPS
+166 RAGLVREFEALPS

-191 FDSRQRIWY
+191 FDSRRRIWY
-200 AQARKTGERYWTEP
+200 TQAKETGKRYWTEP
-214 YLGAAEPI
+214 YLGLVEPI
-222 LGISLSAPVFDKGGR
+222 LGISLAAPVFGKDGD

-257 LEIGDNGRAF
+257 LEIGGNGRAF
-267 IIDATGH
+267 IIDSGGH

-289 DGGHL
+289 DGKHL
-294 RLQASGATDPIVRET
+294 RLQASEAADAIVRET
-309 ARYLTRHPGV
+309 ARYLGRHPDM
-319 AGSSSPGPRVFSFTG
+319 AGSSSPGPREFSFDD
-334 PGSGRIYAAVD
+334 PEAGRIYAAVD
-345 NAEGPGA
+345 RAEAPGA
-352 LEWTIISA
+352 LKWTIVSA

-367 KPVYR
+367 RSVYR
-372 AAYLSISVGAAIVA
+372 AAYLSISVGAVIVA
-386 AFVMLG
+386 LFVVLG
-392 LGLVGRTLR
+392 LGVIGRTLR

-410 HAIAKGDWRVVPEVR
+410 HAIAKGEWRDVPKVTR
-425 QNDEVG
+425 NDEVG
-431 LLAQAFTLM
+431 LLTQAFALM
-440 TSRLKETLEGLRRSE
+440 TSRLKQTLEGLRRSE

-472 DLDTDYL
+472 DLGTNCL

-493 RASAVVSLAEAVERI
+493 RPGTVVGLAEAVERI

-513 TIWSQVAA
+513 PVWNEAAA
-521 KALHGESR
+521 KAVRGESR
-529 YELEYRI
+529 YDLEYRI
-536 VRPSG
+536 VRPNG
-541 EMRIVH
+541 EVRIVH

-581 DSEEQWRA
+581 DSEEQWKA

-597 YFMVDAAGAIVSV
+597 YFMVDAAGTIVSV

-621 VGELIGRPVQDVFYE
+621 VEELIGHPVQDVFYE
-636 ADRETVQR
+636 PDREAVQR
-644 HAAECLDHL
+644 HAAACLEQL
-653 GRAMSWELRK
+653 GRALSWELRK

-679 MVIKKRPVILIV
+679 MVMKKRPVILIV

-724 TALPGGRVDFI
+724 TAMPDGRVDFI

-745 SLNGTSGASWE
+745 SLEAMSGAGWE

-769 LSKWR
+769 MSKWR
-774 ASLATGHPFEA
+774 ASLATGDPFEA
-785 EVRIRRAADGEY
+785 EVRIRRAPDGEY
-797 RWWFESAIPLRD
+797 RCWLESAVPLRD

-844 TRVTTMG
+844 SRVTTMG
-851 ALTSSIA
+851 ALTASIA

-873 AALRWLAS
+873 AALRWLATQ
-881 EPPNIDEARETLA
+881 PPNLDEVRETLG
-894 RIVRDGHRAG
+894 RIVRDGHRAS
-904 EVIGRVRALLKKT
+904 EVIGRIRALLKKT
-917 ATVTTQVD
+917 AIETGQVD

-934 ALVHGEVRR
+934 ALVRGEVRR
-943 HRIQLRTELAQD
+943 RRILLRTELARD
-955 LPPIAGDRVQLQQVI
+955 LPPVEGDRVRLQQVI

-977 IETMKNVADR
+977 IDAMKKVEDR
-987 PRELLIRSRA
+987 PRELLVRSRPDA
-997 DPSRAVLVA
+997 SGAVLVS

-1017 SVERVFEAFYTTKA
+1017 AMEQVFDAFYTTKA
-1031 EGLGMGLAICR
+1031 DGLGMGLAICR

-1053 ARAIEPSGAVFL
+1053 ARANEPWGAVFQ
-1065 FTLPPGRD
+1065 FTLPSEPGES
-1073 DGAPGEH
+1073 ASGEH
-1080 ASEMPSV
+1080 AGQNPAA

>member
-1 MRFNGHS
+1 
-8 ASEPPIAGA
+8 
-17 HPREQY
+17 
-23 KQYRKLPDCLGKSAI
+23 
-38 MLRHRLIFPV
+38 
-48 AGIVLV
+48 
-54 LSLVLTGL
+54 
-62 WIWTGNVIVSVM
+62 M

-81 ATQAVRRDVGHLV
+81 VTQAVNRDVGHLV
-94 RGADKAVSRLANGLV
+94 RGADRAVSRLTSGLV
-109 RHDLPLDDPHAVA
+109 RRDVSLGDANAVA
-122 QELYGLLAEERDVDW
+122 RELYGLLEDEPGVDW
-137 LFFGNEAGGLVSIGR
+137 MFFGNEAGGLVSVGR
-152 LADSRNVFLMTDEF
+152 LADSSVVFLMTDDF
-166 RAGVVREFEALPS
+166 RAGVVREFEALEG
-179 GRIGRLRKSEGA
+179 GRVGRLRKSEGS
-191 FDSRQRIWY
+191 FDSRRRGWY
-200 AQARKTGERYWTEP
+200 AKAKETGERYWTEP
-214 YLGAAEPI
+214 YLGVEPI
-222 LGISLSAPVFDKGGR
+222 LGISHSAPVFDKDGK
-237 FVGVC
+237 FVGVG

-249 QLSRFLQT
+249 QLSRYLET
-257 LEIGDNGRAF
+257 LEVGENGRAF
-267 IIDATGH
+267 LVDGTGH

-294 RLQASGATDPIVRET
+294 RLQASDAPDPIVGAT
-309 ARYLTRHPGV
+309 ADYLGRHPIN
-319 AGSSSPGPRVFSFTG
+319 AGSSGPSVFSFSD
-334 PGSGRIYAAVD
+334 PERGRIFAAVD
-345 NAEGPGA
+345 RVEPAA
-352 LEWTIISA
+352 LEWTIVSA

-367 KPVYR
+367 KPVFR
-372 AAYLSISVGAAIVA
+372 AAFLSMGVGALIIA
-386 AFVMLG
+386 AFVVLG
-392 LGLVGRTLR
+392 LGVVGRTLR
-401 PLTALTQAA
+401 PLTGLTQAA
-410 HAIAKGDWRVVPEVR
+410 HAIAKGEWQEVPEVR
-425 QNDEVG
+425 RNDEIG
-431 LLAQAFTLM
+431 LLAEAFTLM

-472 DLDTDYL
+472 DLGTDCL
-479 TWSDETYRIFGLTP
+479 TWSEETFRIFGMAP
-493 RASAVVSLAEAVERI
+493 QAGMVVSLAEAVERI

-513 TIWSQVAA
+513 AFWSQAA
-521 KALHGESR
+521 EKAVRGESR

-536 VRPSG
+536 VRPTG
-541 EMRIVH
+541 ELRFVH

-557 GRPRSMFGT
+557 ESPRSMFGT

-597 YFMVDAAGAIVSV
+597 YFMVDAAGIIVSV

-621 VGELIGRPVQDVFYE
+621 VDELTGRAVTDVFYE
-636 ADRETVQR
+636 PDRDAVQR
-644 HAAECLDHL
+644 HAAACLQHL
-653 GRAMSWELRK
+653 GEAMSWELRK

-669 MLWVRETARA
+669 MLWVRETARS

-704 ARRSEDEL
+704 ARRSEEEL

-724 TALPGGRVDFI
+724 TALPDGRVDFI

-745 SLNGTSGASWE
+745 SLDGRPGAGWE
-756 PEARFHPEDLEQY
+756 PETRFHPDDLEQY

-774 ASLATGHPFEA
+774 ASLATGRPFEA
-785 EVRIRRAADGEY
+785 EVRIRRSSDGEY
-797 RWWFESAIPLRD
+797 RRWLESAVPLRD
-809 EHGNILKWYGFLVD
+809 ERGSILKWYGFLVD

-830 EEALQKAQAELAHV
+830 EEALQQAQAELAHV

-881 EPPNIDEARETLA
+881 QPPNIEEARETLG

-904 EVIGRVRALLKKT
+904 EVIGRVRGLLKKT
-917 ATVTTQVD
+917 AIVTAQVD
-925 LNGLIEDSV
+925 LNGLIEDSI
-934 ALVHGEVRR
+934 ALVHGEVRG
-943 HRIQLRTELAQD
+943 HRVLLRTELAQD
-955 LPPIAGDRVQLQQVI
+955 LPPVVGDRVQLQQVI

-977 IETMKNVADR
+977 IESMKKVADR
-987 PRELLIRSRA
+987 PRELMIRSRPEA
-997 DPSRAVLVA
+997 AGMVLVA
-1006 VQDTGVGLEPQ
+1006 VQDTGIGLGPEDP
-1017 SVERVFEAFYTTKA
+1017 ERVFEAFYTTKA

-1053 ARAIEPSGAVFL
+1053 AEANEPFGAVFQ
-1065 FTLPPGRD
+1065 FTLPSD
-1073 DGAPGEH
+1073 LDESAP
-1080 ASEMPSV
+1080 S

>member
-1 MRFNGHS
+1 
-8 ASEPPIAGA
+8 
-17 HPREQY
+17 
-23 KQYRKLPDCLGKSAI
+23 

-54 LSLVLTGL
+54 LSLVLAGL
-62 WIWTGNVIVSVM
+62 WIWTGNVIVSFT

-81 ATQAVRRDVGHLV
+81 VTQAVHRDVGQLV
-94 RGADKAVSRLANGLV
+94 RGAEKAVSRLANGLV
-109 RHDLPLDDPHAVA
+109 RHDVPLGDPHAIA
-122 QELYGLLAEERDVDW
+122 RELYALLAEEPDVDW
-137 LFFGNEAGGLVSIGR
+137 MFFGNEGGGLVSVGR
-152 LADSRNVFLMTDEF
+152 LADSSSVFLMSEDF
-166 RAGVVREFEALPS
+166 RAGAVREFDALAD
-179 GRIGRLRKSEGA
+179 GRVGRLRKSEGA
-191 FDSRQRIWY
+191 FDSRERVWY
-200 AQARKTGERYWTEP
+200 RQAKETGERYWTEP
-214 YLGAAEPI
+214 YLGLIEPV
-222 LGISLSAPVFDKGGR
+222 LGISLSAPVFDKSGN
-237 FVGVC
+237 FVGAC

-257 LEIGDNGRAF
+257 LEVGENGRAF

-284 VTIGA
+284 VAIGA
-289 DGGHL
+289 DGAHL
-294 RLQASGATDPIVRET
+294 RLQASEATDPIVREA
-309 ARYLTRHPGV
+309 ARYLRRNPDI
-319 AGSSSPGPRVFSFTG
+319 AGSSSAGPRVFSFSD
-334 PGSGRIYAAVD
+334 PERGRIYATVD
-345 NAEGPGA
+345 HAAPGA
-352 LEWTIISA
+352 LKWTIISA

-367 KPVYR
+367 RPVYQ
-372 AAYLSISVGAAIVA
+372 AAYLSIVIGAIIVA
-386 AFVMLG
+386 VFVVIG
-392 LGLVGRTLR
+392 LGMVARTLR
-401 PLTALTQAA
+401 PLTELTQAA
-410 HAIAKGDWRVVPEVR
+410 HAIAKGEWREVPKGHR
-425 QNDEVG
+425 NDEVG

-472 DLDTDYL
+472 DLGTDCL

-493 RASAVVSLAEAVERI
+493 RTGKVISLAEATERI

-513 TIWSQVAA
+513 PNWSQAA
-521 KALHGESR
+521 AEAVRGESR
-529 YELEYRI
+529 YDLEYRI
-536 VRPSG
+536 VRPNG
-541 EMRIVH
+541 EPRIVH
-547 SQGDLTRDAS
+547 SQGDLTRDES
-557 GRPRSMFGT
+557 GQPRSMFGT
-566 IQDITERKRVEEALR
+566 IQDITERKRAEEALR

-597 YFMVDAAGAIVSV
+597 YFMVDAAGTIASV

-621 VGELIGRPVQDVFYE
+621 VDELIGRPVKDIFHE
-636 ADRETVQR
+636 ADRDAVQR
-644 HAAECLDHL
+644 HAAACLDQL
-653 GRAMSWELRK
+653 GEAMSWELRK
-663 IRKDGS
+663 IRKNGS

-679 MVIKKRPVILIV
+679 MMIKKRPVILIV
-691 CEDITE
+691 CEDVTE

-712 REVIETVPAMVW
+712 RQVIETVPAMVW
-724 TALPGGRVDFI
+724 TALPDGRVDFI
-735 NRRWQEFTGL
+735 NRRVQEFTGL
-745 SLNGTSGASWE
+745 SLDGTSGASWE
-756 PEARFHPEDLEQY
+756 PEARFHPDDVEQY
-769 LSKWR
+769 RSKWR
-774 ASLATGHPFEA
+774 TSLATGHPFEA

-797 RWWFESAIPLRD
+797 RWWFESAVPLRD

-881 EPPNIDEARETLA
+881 HPPNVDETRETLE

-917 ATVTTQVD
+917 ATVTVKVD

-934 ALVHGEVRR
+934 ALVQGEVRS
-943 HRIQLRTELAQD
+943 HRILLRTELAQD
-955 LPPIAGDRVQLQQVI
+955 LPPVEGDRVQLQQVI

-977 IETMKNVADR
+977 IESMKKVADR
-987 PRELLIRSRA
+987 PRELLIRSRLDA
-997 DPSRAVLVA
+997 SGCVLVA
-1006 VQDTGVGLEPQ
+1006 VQDAGLGLEPQ
-1017 SVERVFEAFYTTKA
+1017 DAERVFEAFYTTKA

-1053 ARAIEPSGAVFL
+1053 AEANEPWGAVFQ
-1065 FTLPPGRD
+1065 FTLSSVPD
-1073 DGAPGEH
+1073 DGTPGG
-1080 ASEMPSV
+1080 AG

>member
-1 MRFNGHS
+1 
-8 ASEPPIAGA
+8 
-17 HPREQY
+17 
-23 KQYRKLPDCLGKSAI
+23 

-48 AGIVLV
+48 AGVALV
-54 LSLVLTGL
+54 LSLVLAGL
-62 WIWTGNVIVSVM
+62 WIWTGNVIVSIM

-81 ATQAVRRDVGHLV
+81 VAQAVHRDVEHMV
-94 RGADKAVSRLANGLV
+94 RGADKAVSRLANSLV
-109 RHDLPLDDPHAVA
+109 RRDVSLGDQHAVA
-122 QELYGLLAEERDVDW
+122 RELHALLAEEPDVDW
-137 LFFGNEAGGLVSIGR
+137 LFFGNQAGGLVSVGR
-152 LADSRNVFLMTDEF
+152 LAESSVVFLMTDDF
-166 RAGVVREFEALPS
+166 RAGVVREFHALPG
-179 GRIGRLRKSEGA
+179 GRVGRLRKSEGA
-191 FDSRQRIWY
+191 FDARKRNWF
-200 AQARKTGERYWTEP
+200 AQAKETGERYWTEP
-214 YLGAAEPI
+214 YLGVAEPI
-222 LGISLSAPVFDKGGR
+222 LGVSLSAPVFDQDGK
-237 FVGVC
+237 FIGVC

-249 QLSRFLQT
+249 ELSRFLQT
-257 LEIGDNGRAF
+257 LEIGENGRAF
-267 IIDATGH
+267 IIDADGH
-274 LIGASGGVSP
+274 LIGASGRVSP

-294 RLQASGATDPIVRET
+294 RLRASESADPIVAET
-309 ARYLTRHPGV
+309 ARYLHRYPGI
-319 AGSSSPGPRVFSFTG
+319 AGSSTSVPTAFSFSD
-334 PGSGRIYAAVD
+334 PARGRIYAAADRV
-345 NAEGPGA
+345 EGPGA

-367 KPVYR
+367 SPVYR
-372 AAYLSISVGAAIVA
+372 AAYLSIGVGALIVA
-386 AFVMLG
+386 VFVIIG
-392 LGLVGRTLR
+392 LGLIARMLR
-401 PLTALTQAA
+401 PLTTLTQAA
-410 HAIAKGDWRVVPEVR
+410 HAIAKDEWHDVPEFR
-425 QNDEVG
+425 RNDEVG
-431 LLAQAFTLM
+431 QLAQAFTLM

-472 DLDTDYL
+472 DLGTGSL
-479 TWSDETYRIFGLTP
+479 MWSEETFRIFGMAP
-493 RASAVVSLAEAVERI
+493 RPGMVVSLAEAVERI
-508 HPEDR
+508 HPDDR
-513 TIWSQVAA
+513 SYWSQAA
-521 KALHGESR
+521 TKALGGEGR
-529 YELEYRI
+529 YELEYRV

-541 EMRIVH
+541 ELRIVH
-547 SQGDLTRDAS
+547 SQGDLTKDAS

-597 YFMVDAAGAIVSV
+597 YFMVDATGTIVSV

-621 VGELIGRPVQDVFYE
+621 VGELIGRPVQDVFY
-636 ADRETVQR
+636 APDRDAVQR
-644 HAAECLDHL
+644 HAAACLEHL

-679 MVIKKRPVILIV
+679 MLIKKRPVILIV
-691 CEDITE
+691 CEDVTE

-704 ARRSEDEL
+704 ALRSEEEL

-724 TALPGGRVDFI
+724 TALPDGAVDFI

-745 SLNGTSGASWE
+745 SREEMSKEGWK
-756 PEARFHPEDLEQY
+756 PEARIHPDDLEQY
-769 LSKWR
+769 RSRWR
-774 ASLATGHPFEA
+774 ASMATGRPFEA
-785 EVRIRRAADGEY
+785 EVRVRRAADGEY
-797 RWWFESAIPLRD
+797 RWWLESAVPLRD
-809 EHGNILKWYGFLVD
+809 DHGNVLKWYGFLVD

-881 EPPNIDEARETLA
+881 QPPDIDEVRETLH
-894 RIVRDGHRAG
+894 RILRDGQRAG

-917 ATVTTQVD
+917 PIVSMQVD
-925 LNGLIEDSV
+925 LNTLIEDTI

-943 HRIQLRTELAQD
+943 HRILVRTELAHD
-955 LPPIAGDRVQLQQVI
+955 LPPVTGDRVQLQQVI
-970 LNLVMNG
+970 LNLLMNG
-977 IETMKNVADR
+977 IDAMKKVTDG
-987 PRELLIRSRA
+987 PRELLISSSLEA
-997 DPSRAVLVA
+997 AGYVLVA
-1006 VQDTGVGLEPQ
+1006 VQDTGAGLEPE
-1017 SVERVFEAFYTTKA
+1017 SSERVFEAFYTTKA

-1053 ARAIEPSGAVFL
+1053 AGANDPSGAVFQ
-1065 FTLPPGRD
+1065 FRLPSDPD
-1073 DGAPGEH
+1073 EGAPGKQEGQTP
-1080 ASEMPSV
+1080 AL

>member
-1 MRFNGHS
+1 
-8 ASEPPIAGA
+8 
-17 HPREQY
+17 
-23 KQYRKLPDCLGKSAI
+23 

-54 LSLVLTGL
+54 LSLVLAGL
-62 WIWTGNVIVSVM
+62 WVWTGNVMVSIM

-81 ATQAVRRDVGHLV
+81 VTQAVHRDVGHLV
-94 RGADKAVSRLANGLV
+94 RGAEKAVSRLANGLV
-109 RHDLPLDDPHAVA
+109 RHDVSLADQHAVA
-122 QELYGLLAEERDVDW
+122 RELYALLAEEPDVDW
-137 LFFGNEAGGLVSIGR
+137 MFFANEAGGLVSAGR
-152 LADSRNVFLMTDEF
+152 LADSSSVFLMSDGF
-166 RAGVVREFEALPS
+166 HAGVVREFEALPS
-179 GRIGRLRKSEGA
+179 GRVGRLRKSEGA
-191 FDSRQRIWY
+191 FDSRERVWY
-200 AQARKTGERYWTEP
+200 TQAKETGERYWTEP
-214 YLGAAEPI
+214 YLGLVEPV
-222 LGISLSAPVFDKGGR
+222 LGISLSAPVFDNDGN

-257 LEIGDNGRAF
+257 LDVGENGRAF
-267 IIDATGH
+267 IVDATGH

-284 VTIGA
+284 VAIGA

-294 RLQASGATDPIVRET
+294 RLQASEATDPIVRET
-309 ARYLTRHPGV
+309 ARYLRRNPGI
-319 AGSSSPGPRVFSFTG
+319 AESAGPRVFSFNN
-334 PGSGRIYAAVD
+334 PERGRIYAAVD
-345 NAEGPGA
+345 RAAPGA
-352 LEWTIISA
+352 LKWTIVSA
-360 VPASDFL
+360 VPALDFL
-367 KPVYR
+367 QPVYR
-372 AAYLSISVGAAIVA
+372 AAYLSIVVGAGIVA
-386 AFVMLG
+386 VFVVFG
-392 LGLVGRTLR
+392 LWMVGRTLR

-410 HAIAKGDWRVVPEVR
+410 HAVAKGEWREVPRVR

-431 LLAQAFTLM
+431 LLAQAFALM
-440 TSRLKETLEGLRRSE
+440 MSRLKDTLEGLRRSE

-472 DLDTDYL
+472 DLGTDCL

-493 RASAVVSLAEAVERI
+493 RAGTPVSLAEATERI

-513 TIWSQVAA
+513 PSWSQAA
-521 KALHGESR
+521 ARALRGEGR

-536 VRPSG
+536 FRPNG
-541 EMRIVH
+541 ELRIVH

-557 GRPRSMFGT
+557 GRPHSMFGT
-566 IQDITERKRVEEALR
+566 IQDITERKRAEEALR

-597 YFMVDAAGAIVSV
+597 YFMVDATGTIVSV

-621 VGELIGRPVQDVFYE
+621 VDELIGSPVEDVFHE
-636 ADRETVQR
+636 ADRDAVQR
-644 HAAECLDHL
+644 HAAACLDRL
-653 GRAMSWELRK
+653 GEAMSWELRK

-691 CEDITE
+691 CEDVTE

-712 REVIETVPAMVW
+712 RSVIETVPAMVW
-724 TALPGGRVDFI
+724 TALPDGRVDFI

-745 SLNGTSGASWE
+745 SLDGMSEGSWT
-756 PEARFHPEDLEQY
+756 PEARFHPDDVEQY
-769 LSKWR
+769 RDRWR
-774 ASLATGHPFEA
+774 VSLATGHPFEA
-785 EVRIRRAADGEY
+785 EVRICRAADGEY
-797 RWWFESAIPLRD
+797 RWWFESAVPLRD

-830 EEALQKAQAELAHV
+830 EEALQKTQAELAHV

-873 AALRWLAS
+873 AALRWLAT
-881 EPPNIDEARETLA
+881 EPPNIGEARETLE

-904 EVIGRVRALLKKT
+904 EVIGRMRALLKKT
-917 ATVTTQVD
+917 PTVTAPVD

-934 ALVHGEVRR
+934 ALVQGEIRR
-943 HRIQLRTELAQD
+943 HRILLRTELAHD
-955 LPPIAGDRVQLQQVI
+955 LPPVTGDRVQLQQVI

-977 IETMKNVADR
+977 IEAMKKVTDR
-987 PRELLIRSRA
+987 PRELLIRSRR
-997 DPSRAVLVA
+997 DPSEAVHAA
-1006 VQDTGVGLEPQ
+1006 VQDAGVGLEPD
-1017 SVERVFEAFYTTKA
+1017 SAERVFEAFYTTKA

-1053 ARAIEPSGAVFL
+1053 AEANEPAGAVFQ
-1065 FTLPPGRD
+1065 FTLPSDRD
-1073 DGAPGEH
+1073 DSASTAP
-1080 ASEMPSV
+1080 